1 MEEVEGGRGKTDEA
15 REEYGLEGT
24 EVAGKEA

>member
-1 MEEVEGGRGKTDEA
+1 MEEVEGGRGKTDA
-15 REEYGLEGT
+15 EEYGLEGT